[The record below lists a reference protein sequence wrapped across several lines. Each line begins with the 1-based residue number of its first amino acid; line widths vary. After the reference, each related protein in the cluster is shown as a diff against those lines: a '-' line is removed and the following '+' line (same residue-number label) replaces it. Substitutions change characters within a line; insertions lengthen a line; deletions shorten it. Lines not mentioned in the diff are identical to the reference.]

1 MNIIIPA
8 TGIGKR
14 FKEAGYK
21 DLKPFIK
28 VMEDK
33 IILDYVIECFD
44 IQNDTFYFIIQES
57 EKNKFEDFI
66 SSRNINAR
74 VIVYAGE
81 KLGPAGSL
89 YGVFLQLED
98 ILNEEVIISYC
109 DFGQEWNYKDFLK
122 FIEENQ

>member
-57 EKNKFEDFI
+57 EKTNLKILFHLEI
-66 SSRNINAR
+66 STQ
-74 VIVYAGE
+74 E
-81 KLGPAGSL
+81 LLFMLGK
-89 YGVFLQLED
+89 
-98 ILNEEVIISYC
+98 N
-109 DFGQEWNYKDFLK
+109 
-122 FIEENQ
+122 

>member
-44 IQNDTFYFIIQES
+44 IQNDAFYFIIQES
-57 EKNKFEDFI
+57 EKINLKILFHLEISTQELLFI
-66 SSRNINAR
+66 
-74 VIVYAGE
+74 
-81 KLGPAGSL
+81 LGK
-89 YGVFLQLED
+89 
-98 ILNEEVIISYC
+98 N
-109 DFGQEWNYKDFLK
+109 
-122 FIEENQ
+122 

>member
-28 VMEDK
+28 VIEDK
-33 IILDYVIECFD
+33 VILDYVVECFD
-44 IQNDTFYFIIQES
+44 VRNDVYYFIAQEC

-66 SSRNINAR
+66 LSRKIHAK
-74 VIVYAGE
+74 VIVYKGG
-81 KLGPAGSL
+81 K
-89 YGVFLQLED
+89 
-98 ILNEEVIISYC
+98 
-109 DFGQEWNYKDFLK
+109 
-122 FIEENQ
+122 

>member
-44 IQNDTFYFIIQES
+44 IQNDAFYFIIQES

-74 VIVYAGE
+74 VIVYTGE

-109 DFGQEWNYKDFLK
+109 DFG
-122 FIEENQ
+122 